1 MHVTDPREALDNLT
15 QKLKEGDSIRI
26 CEEDSAAIVAATGDV
41 VESTFEFDSQ
51 RPCHGFS
58 LAQRTPKIKT

>member
-1 MHVTDPREALDNLT
+1 MVVVGHQTVRVTDPREALDNLT

-41 VESTFEFDSQ
+41 VRAPSNSILSG
-51 RPCHGFS
+51 RAMGS
-58 LAQRTPKIKT
+58 A